1 LTEEGATVLV
11 IYYCYGGT
19 HSSPVAAALHT
30 GLLPAERIPTRKELL
45 QLPWFDRI
53 QTDQRG
59 QLFFVGKDQAGN
71 AIYICGRGKERDGI
85 AQAIKSGFSL
95 SGGDSQELFFVD
107 TMPAVNLVMRVGGY
121 LSRRLG
127 LVALGRPLAILG
139 AQLAFPQ
146 LLRIVQA
153 AKGELAQ
160 IQGDGEPR

>member
-1 LTEEGATVLV
+1 MLV

-19 HSSPVAAALHT
+19 HSSPVAAALT
-30 GLLPAERIPTRKELL
+30 PAFSAERIPTRKELL
-45 QLPWFDRI
+45 QLPWFDRSRR
-53 QTDQRG
+53 TSG
-59 QLFFVGKDQAGN
+59 ASCSSWGKDRRQ
-71 AIYICGRGKERDGI
+71 CHLHLRQGKERDGI

-121 LSRRLG
+121 LSRHLG

-160 IQGDGEPR
+160 IQGNGEPR